1 VSMSSITITNTETIR
16 NIINEELSKRTTP
29 PSISP
34 GNNSDT
40 YTSPGK
46 PGNNGDISISPGN
59 KQPNNNNN
67 TLLLGSWNTDK
78 LNIELLKNIQFND
91 ITFTGNNYSIV

>member
-1 VSMSSITITNTETIR
+1 MSSITITNTETIR
-16 NIINEELSKRTTP
+16 NIINEELSKRITS
-29 PSISP
+29 PS
-34 GNNSDT
+34 
-40 YTSPGK
+40 TSPGT
-46 PGNNGDISISPGN
+46 NGDISISPGKSGN
-59 KQPNNNNN
+59 SSDISTSPGIKQPPNNNN